1 MTVYAGSRSD
11 GIAMRLDTCSHSI
24 TKTVHIHTLCF
35 LKRLPER
42 LWIKAEIR
50 LFAHYVRMELCVH
63 VSDLRKNYGHVHA
76 VDGISF
82 DVEYGKVF
90 GFLGPNGAGKT
101 TTIRVLTTLVSPTSG
116 LVKIFGQDVV
126 KHSREIR
133 KRMGVVLQEPSFEAN
148 LRVARALELYGLM
161 WGMPGE
167 KRRDRARE
175 LLEKFEL
182 LSLSNVKNDEL
193 SIGQRRRVQVAREF
207 MHDMDLLFL
216 DEPTVGLDPSA
227 RRTLLDYV
235 KKHVQGGLT
244 VFFTTH
250 IMEEAEYLCDEIAII
265 NKGKI
270 IATDTPAGLKQ
281 KYGGVKAVEI
291 KLKEDSTAHSVMQM
305 IGQISDGGSVIEM
318 TAQDTI
324 RISSAEAQE
333 MLVKIIES
341 LSKNAI
347 QIESVSMNP
356 PTLEE
361 VFLTVIGNGNGN
373 GT

>member
-1 MTVYAGSRSD
+1 MEH
-11 GIAMRLDTCSHSI
+11 C
-24 TKTVHIHTLCF
+24 
-35 LKRLPER
+35 
-42 LWIKAEIR
+42 
-50 LFAHYVRMELCVH
+50 VR
-63 VSDLRKNYGHVHA
+63 VSDLRKSYGQVHA

-82 DVEYGKVF
+82 DVEYGRVF

-101 TTIRVLTTLVSPTSG
+101 TTIRVLTTLVKPTSG
-116 LVKIFGQDVV
+116 IVKIFGKDIV

-148 LRVARALELYGLM
+148 LKVDRALELYGLM

-182 LSLSNVKNDEL
+182 VPFRNTKNDEL

-207 MHDMDLLFL
+207 MHDMDLMFL
-216 DEPTVGLDPSA
+216 DEPTVGLDPTA

-291 KLKEDSTAHSVMQM
+291 KLKDLTAAQSVMQL
-305 IGQISDGGSVIEM
+305 IGQIADGSVIEM

-341 LSKNAI
+341 LSKNAV
-347 QIESVSMNP
+347 QVDSVSMNP

-361 VFLTVIGNGNGN
+361 VFLTVIGNG
-373 GT
+373 T

>member
-1 MTVYAGSRSD
+1 MEYLREMD
-11 GIAMRLDTCSHSI
+11 
-24 TKTVHIHTLCF
+24 LCIQVSN
-35 LKRLPER
+35 LHKR
-42 LWIKAEIR
+42 
-50 LFAHYVRMELCVH
+50 
-63 VSDLRKNYGHVHA
+63 YGQVHA

-90 GFLGPNGAGKT
+90 GFLGPNGAGKS
-101 TTIRVLTTLVSPTSG
+101 TTIRVLTTLVNPTSG
-116 LVKIFGQDVV
+116 VVKIFGKDIV
-126 KHSREIR
+126 KYSREIK
-133 KRMGVVLQEPSFEAN
+133 KRMGVVLQEPSFEGN
-148 LRVARALELYGLM
+148 LTVERALQLYGLM
-161 WGMPGE
+161 WAMAGE

-175 LLEKFEL
+175 LIEKFDL
-182 LSLSNVKNDEL
+182 VSFRNMKNDEL

-216 DEPTVGLDPSA
+216 DEPTMGLDPAA

-270 IATDTPAGLKQ
+270 VAIDTPAGLKQ
-281 KYGGVKAVEI
+281 KYGSVKAVEI
-291 KLKEDSTAHSVMQM
+291 KLKDSTAQSVMHIIRRQ
-305 IGQISDGGSVIEM
+305 QIADSSVIE
-318 TAQDTI
+318 TPAQDTI

-333 MLVKIIES
+333 MLVQIIES
-341 LSKNAI
+341 LSKNAV
-347 QIESVSMNP
+347 QIESISINP

-361 VFLTVIGNGNGN
+361 VFFNVIGSGSNGEG
-373 GT
+373 GRRA

>member
-1 MTVYAGSRSD
+1 
-11 GIAMRLDTCSHSI
+11 
-24 TKTVHIHTLCF
+24 
-35 LKRLPER
+35 
-42 LWIKAEIR
+42 
-50 LFAHYVRMELCVH
+50 MELCVH
-63 VSDLRKNYGHVHA
+63 VSDLRKSYGHVHA
-76 VDGISF
+76 VDEISF

-182 LSLSNVKNDEL
+182 VSFSNVKNDEL

-305 IGQISDGGSVIEM
+305 IGQIADGGSVIEM

-373 GT
+373 RT

>member
-1 MTVYAGSRSD
+1 MQK
-11 GIAMRLDTCSHSI
+11 LD
-24 TKTVHIHTLCF
+24 
-35 LKRLPER
+35 
-42 LWIKAEIR
+42 
-50 LFAHYVRMELCVH
+50 LFAHYLRMELCVY
-63 VSDLRKNYGHVHA
+63 VSDLYKSYGKVHA

-82 DVEYGKVF
+82 DLEYGKVF

-101 TTIRVLTTLVSPTSG
+101 TTIRVLTTLVKPTSG
-116 LVKIFGQDVV
+116 IVKIFDKDVV
-126 KHSREIR
+126 KHSREIK

-148 LRVARALELYGLM
+148 LRVDRALELYGLM

-182 LSLSNVKNDEL
+182 VSFSNMKNDEL

-216 DEPTVGLDPSA
+216 DEPTIGLDPAA
-227 RRTLLDYV
+227 RRTLLNYV

-265 NKGKI
+265 NKGRI

-281 KYGGVKAVEI
+281 KYGGIKTIEI
-291 KLKEDSTAHSVMQM
+291 KFKDTSARSVLHLVNRVANN
-305 IGQISDGGSVIEM
+305 SDINVPE
-318 TAQDTI
+318 TNTVT
-324 RISSAEAQE
+324 ISSLNAQE
-333 MLVKIIES
+333 IVVKIIEL
-341 LSKNAI
+341 LSKNGV
-347 QIESVSMNP
+347 QIESISIAP
-356 PTLEE
+356 PSLED
-361 VFLTVIGNGNGN
+361 VFLTIVNYGK
-373 GT
+373 

>member
-1 MTVYAGSRSD
+1 M
-11 GIAMRLDTCSHSI
+11 
-24 TKTVHIHTLCF
+24 
-35 LKRLPER
+35 ER
-42 LWIKAEIR
+42 CIN
-50 LFAHYVRMELCVH
+50 
-63 VSDLRKNYGHVHA
+63 VSDLRKSYGQVQA
-76 VDGISF
+76 VGGISF

-101 TTIRVLTTLVSPTSG
+101 TTIRVLTTLIYPTSG
-116 LVKIFGQDVV
+116 VVKIFGKDIV
-126 KHSREIR
+126 KHSREIK

-148 LRVARALELYGLM
+148 LRVERALDLYGLM
-161 WGMPGE
+161 WRMPAE

-175 LLEKFEL
+175 LLEKFDL
-182 LSLSNVKNDEL
+182 ASFSNTKNDEL

-216 DEPTVGLDPSA
+216 DEPTVGLDPAA

-235 KKHVQGGLT
+235 KKYVRGGLT

-291 KLKEDSTAHSVMQM
+291 KLKDSTAQSVMQV
-305 IGQISDGGSVIEM
+305 IRQIADGSVIEV

-324 RISSAEAQE
+324 RIS
-333 MLVKIIES
+333 
-341 LSKNAI
+341 
-347 QIESVSMNP
+347 
-356 PTLEE
+356 
-361 VFLTVIGNGNGN
+361 
-373 GT
+373 

>member
-1 MTVYAGSRSD
+1 
-11 GIAMRLDTCSHSI
+11 L
-24 TKTVHIHTLCF
+24 
-35 LKRLPER
+35 ER
-42 LWIKAEIR
+42 FE
-50 LFAHYVRMELCVH
+50 
-63 VSDLRKNYGHVHA
+63 
-76 VDGISF
+76 
-82 DVEYGKVF
+82 
-90 GFLGPNGAGKT
+90 
-101 TTIRVLTTLVSPTSG
+101 LVS
-116 LVKIFGQDVV
+116 F
-126 KHSREIR
+126 
-133 KRMGVVLQEPSFEAN
+133 
-148 LRVARALELYGLM
+148 
-161 WGMPGE
+161 
-167 KRRDRARE
+167 
-175 LLEKFEL
+175 
-182 LSLSNVKNDEL
+182 SNMKNDEL

-216 DEPTVGLDPSA
+216 DEPTVGLDPAA

-235 KKHVQGGLT
+235 KKHVRGGLT

-291 KLKEDSTAHSVMQM
+291 KLKDSTAQSVMQI
-305 IGQISDGGSVIEM
+305 IGQIADGSVIEM

-341 LSKNAI
+341 LSKNAV

-361 VFLTVIGNGNGN
+361 VFLTVIGNG
-373 GT
+373 T